1 MRRHGARELNYSSFA
16 LENGDIKDR
25 CSAEINAVNV
35 EVVISF
41 VRSVVSRIKANTML
55 PMEITAKD
63 VVYVPACAPRML
75 SKW

>member
-1 MRRHGARELNYSSFA
+1 MKRHGARELNYSSFA
-16 LENGDIKDR
+16 RENGDIKDQ
-25 CSAEINAVNV
+25 CSTEINAANV
-35 EVVISF
+35 EAVIFF

-63 VVYVPACAPRML
+63 VVYALACAPRRL

>member
-1 MRRHGARELNYSSFA
+1 MRRHGARELNYSSSA

-35 EVVISF
+35 EAVISF

-63 VVYVPACAPRML
+63 VVYVPACALQML

>member
-35 EVVISF
+35 EAVISF

>member
-35 EVVISF
+35 EAVISF

-63 VVYVPACAPRML
+63 VVYVPACAPQML

>member
-35 EVVISF
+35 EAVISY

-63 VVYVPACAPRML
+63 VVYAPACAPRML